1 MFDGLL
7 ALAVPDAVAEAIAD
21 RFVAVEAV
29 TWGDVR
35 DAGIAGRDVV
45 RLRKRIS
52 GDAKVG
58 RRGVH
63 AADWLQE
70 RRLATGDALVFVFR
84 GVTLTG
90 RSGGYS
96 TPSAVGTSRAVRA
109 VGVVPPPL
117 RSPSPSPSPSFTPS
131 RHLLLQHFIQTPA
144 PPLSLPL

>member
-109 VGVVPPPL
+109 VGVVPPPPL
-117 RSPSPSPSPSFTPS
+117 TVSFPVSIFHSVSSFVTSALHSNPC
-131 RHLLLQHFIQTPA
+131 PA
-144 PPLSLPL
+144 T